1 MKLWHYRDEYINADR
16 IVRVKREQDAYT
28 VYWLDEGNG
37 VNEIVLRKDQW
48 LIALQ
53 EMQDG
58 VKAR

>member
-16 IVRVKREQDAYT
+16 IVRVKREQDVYT

-37 VNEIVLRKDQW
+37 VKEIVLRKDQW

>member
-16 IVRVKREQDAYT
+16 IVRVKREQDVYM

-37 VNEIVLRKDQW
+37 VKEIVLRKDQW

>member
-1 MKLWHYRDEYINADR
+1 MKFWRNRDEYINVDR
-16 IVRVKREQDAYT
+16 IVRVKREQDVYT

-37 VNEIVLRKDQW
+37 VKEVVLRKDQW